1 MRASFLS
8 FLVGGL
14 IVSWTWLSSGRVEP
28 TSQELQ
34 QTLAKLDESLLVRSR
49 EVTTDRSAGR
59 WLLQEGFHHPDR
71 DGAWTSQ
78 STATIRFI
86 SEKFDDLRA
95 IKVAMVPLLST
106 DRRSVAVTLKSSVDQ
121 VTTLL
126 NSEETILIA
135 VDGSANQRIQVL
147 CDDPVTPYELGL
159 GLDLRRQCVK
169 VRSLELVGE

>member
-1 MRASFLS
+1 MRAAILS

-14 IVSWTWLSSGRVEP
+14 VLSWTWISGGGDEP

-34 QTLAKLDESLLVRSR
+34 QTLAKLEANLSVRSTL
-49 EVTTDRSAGR
+49 VATDRSGGR

-78 STATIRFI
+78 SSATVRFI
-86 SEKFDDLRA
+86 SDTFDDLRA
-95 IKVAMVPLLST
+95 VKVSMLPLLST
-106 DRRSVAVTLKSSVDQ
+106 DRRAVTVTVTSSVDQ

-126 NSEETILIA
+126 NSEETVLVA
-135 VDGSANQRIQVL
+135 LDGSTNQVIQVL

-159 GLDLRRQCVK
+159 GLDLRQQCVK
-169 VRSLELVGE
+169 IRSLELIGE